1 MRNTLKQTGRM
12 STASSYAAGFRF
24 VVSREA
30 PVKRIVGLAFQYW
43 KLEDWNHHSWI
54 QNNQQQVLIAAV
66 AGKGTEERHKIDQ
79 LTGHESA

>member
-12 STASSYAAGFRF
+12 STASSYAAGSSF

-43 KLEDWNHHSWI
+43 KLELQIGITTLGFKTTSS
-54 QNNQQQVLIAAV
+54 
-66 AGKGTEERHKIDQ
+66 RY
-79 LTGHESA
+79 